1 MGEIFQ
7 IFYVCYISGPVQ
19 SGYMVLKAAFIFVA
33 PDADPMKHRS
43 VVTTPE
49 VILTTVGV
57 ADYQMAEETA
67 KTLADEGAS
76 AIELCGGFGIEG
88 TAAVKKAVAGKAVV
102 GVVRFDP
109 HPGLE
114 FRSGDDLFSHA
125 G

>member
-1 MGEIFQ
+1 
-7 IFYVCYISGPVQ
+7 
-19 SGYMVLKAAFIFVA
+19 MVLKAAFIFVA
-33 PDADPMKHRS
+33 PDADPVKHRS
-43 VVTTPE
+43 VITTPE

-57 ADYQMAEETA
+57 ANYQMAEKIA
-67 KTLADEGAS
+67 KSLVDEGVG

-114 FRSGDDLFSHA
+114 FRSGDDLFSRT

>member
-1 MGEIFQ
+1 MRFSLFVRE
-7 IFYVCYISGPVQ
+7 VISPVRCNQ
-19 SGYMVLKAAFIFVA
+19 DLMVLKAAFIFVA

-43 VVTTPE
+43 VVNTPE

-57 ADYQMAEETA
+57 TDYKMAEEVA
-67 KTLADEGAS
+67 KNLVDDGIG

-88 TAAVKKAVAGKAVV
+88 TAVIKRAVAGRAVV

-114 FRSGDDLFSHA
+114 FRSGDELFSHTS
-125 G
+125 